1 MYPALATAQALL
13 RDSSEARQLYFVGAA
28 GGMEVALVR
37 ESALGFSGCHQVLAG
52 PLHGVHPLR
61 ALVSLVKLKIGTGQA
76 LIKLMRINPDVILLT
91 GGWANLPVALGA
103 RMLRIPAIL
112 YLPDIEP
119 GLTIKVLQRFAA
131 KVAITVEA
139 SARYFPQGKTIVVG
153 YPLQENRLNATREQA
168 LERFK
173 LDASRKTLLVFGGS
187 RGARSIN
194 IALGEQLGRLV
205 ADGIQILHVTGEL
218 DWERAMREAG
228 DLQAHPDYQAFPY
241 LHDDMALAFAAAD
254 LALCRAGASTLA
266 ELPLFGLPA
275 ILVPYPYAWRY
286 QKVNA
291 DYLSDRGAAIRL
303 NDEDLPARLYDEITN
318 LMQDEARLREMGR
331 RSRTLAN
338 PDGAANLA
346 KLLIK
351 TGGA

>member
-1 MYPALATAQALL
+1 
-13 RDSSEARQLYFVGAA
+13 
-28 GGMEVALVR
+28 
-37 ESALGFSGCHQVLAG
+37 
-52 PLHGVHPLR
+52 
-61 ALVSLVKLKIGTGQA
+61 
-76 LIKLMRINPDVILLT
+76 
-91 GGWANLPVALGA
+91 
-103 RMLRIPAIL
+103 
-112 YLPDIEP
+112 
-119 GLTIKVLQRFAA
+119 
-131 KVAITVEA
+131 
-139 SARYFPQGKTIVVG
+139 
-153 YPLQENRLNATREQA
+153 
-168 LERFK
+168 
-173 LDASRKTLLVFGGS
+173 
-187 RGARSIN
+187 
-194 IALGEQLGRLV
+194 
-205 ADGIQILHVTGEL
+205 
-218 DWERAMREAG
+218 MREAG

-303 NDEDLPARLYDEITN
+303 NDEDLPAGLYDEITN

-331 RSRTLAN
+331 RSRALAN

-346 KLLIK
+346 KLLIE

>member
-1 MYPALATAQALL
+1 M

-28 GGMEVALVR
+28 GGMESTLVR
-37 ESALGFSGCHQVLAG
+37 ESALAFSGCHEVLAG
-52 PLHGVHPLR
+52 PLHGVHPFR
-61 ALVSLVKLKIGTGQA
+61 ALASLVKLTIGAGQA
-76 LIKLMRINPDVILLT
+76 LFKIMRIKPQVILLT
-91 GGWANLPVALGA
+91 GGWANLPVALAA
-103 RMLRIPAIL
+103 RLLRIPIVI

-119 GLTIKVLQRFAA
+119 GLTIRVLQRFAA
-131 KVAITVEA
+131 KIAISVEA
-139 SARYFPQGKTIVVG
+139 SARFFPQGKTVAVG

-194 IALGEQLGRLV
+194 IALGEQLERLL

-228 DLQAHPDYQAFPY
+228 DRREHPDYQAFPY

-275 ILVPYPYAWRY
+275 ILAPYPYAWRY

-303 NDEDLPARLYDEITN
+303 NDEDLSSRLYDEISN
-318 LMQDEARLREMGR
+318 LLQDEARLREMGR
-331 RSRTLAN
+331 RSRALAN

-346 KLLIK
+346 KLLIE